1 MGEFAQQRFTVTIA
15 DNLRKRAGTWA
26 RQITTKAHA
35 NLGSKR
41 SLIVVRS
48 SVETKKDKVG
58 IISVASP
65 TQISEYGDVKNVA
78 RAYEYG
84 SGVHSTGRFG
94 KKRKYIIK
102 PRRKKV
108 LAFFWDKVDEG
119 TPAGTKF
126 RGISKKSGKALFN
139 FVEHPGVK
147 AANNGKGY
155 LRPAITEVRKTMRRE
170 ISKDMRE
177 AYIGTFRKAFAK
189 K

>member
-1 MGEFAQQRFTVTIA
+1 MTLLSQIK
-15 DNLRKRAGTWA
+15 KRAAVWS

-35 NLGSKR
+35 NLGGKR

-48 SVETKKDKVG
+48 SVETRNNKVG
-58 IISVASP
+58 VISVASP
-65 TQISEYGDVKNVA
+65 TQVSEYGDVKDVA

-84 SGVHSTGRFG
+84 SGVHSAGRFG
-94 KKRKYIIK
+94 KRRRYIIK

-139 FVEHPGVK
+139 FVEHPGVQ
-147 AANNGKGY
+147 AVNGGKGY

-170 ISKDMRE
+170 ISKEMRD
-177 AYIGTFRKAFAK
+177 AYIGTFRKAFSK
-189 K
+189 R

>member
-1 MGEFAQQRFTVTIA
+1 MTLA

-35 NLGSKR
+35 NLGGKR
-41 SLIVVRS
+41 SLIVVKS
-48 SVETKKDKVG
+48 TVETRKDKVG
-58 IISVASP
+58 VISVASP
-65 TQISEYGDVKNVA
+65 TQVSEYGDVKNVA

-84 SGVHSTGRFG
+84 SGIHSTGRFG
-94 KKRKYIIK
+94 KKRRYVIK

-108 LAFFWDKVDEG
+108 LAFFWDKVSES

-139 FVEHPGVK
+139 FVEHPGVQ
-147 AANNGKGY
+147 AVNGGKGY
-155 LRPAITEVRKTMRRE
+155 LRPAITEVRKTMRQE
-170 ISKDMRE
+170 ISKDMRD

-189 K
+189 R